1 MAGRDQ
7 LDGVDLKILS
17 ELQQDGRIRN
27 NELALRVGV
36 SAPNCLRRLKSLFSR
51 GVIRAV
57 RAVIDERRL
66 GYEVVSFVSIQLGSQ
81 AQPVLEAF
89 EKLDRRDPA
98 HPAVLADFGRHR
110 LSPEMRGAERREHAP
125 AASALRGDA
134 GREERPQ
141 LSSAGC
147 RQGCAVAVAG
157 RRDSV
162 CRLAGHADGG
172 LHLNQLRWIWRRSSV
187 RRR

>member
-1 MAGRDQ
+1 MTRWAMAGRDQ

-51 GVIRAV
+51 GGIRGVRAL
-57 RAVIDERRL
+57 RAVIDERLL

-89 EKLDRRDPA
+89 ESSISAIPRIQQCWRISGDTDYLLKCVAPSVESMRQQLLHFAAMPDVKNVRSFP
-98 HPAVLADFGRHR
+98 VLGVAKDVP
-110 LSPEMRGAERREHAP
+110 LPLQEI
-125 AASALRGDA
+125 AAA
-134 GREERPQ
+134 G
-141 LSSAGC
+141 
-147 RQGCAVAVAG
+147 
-157 RRDSV
+157 
-162 CRLAGHADGG
+162 
-172 LHLNQLRWIWRRSSV
+172 
-187 RRR
+187 

>member
-17 ELQQDGRIRN
+17 ELQQDGRVRN

-36 SAPNCLRRLKSLFSR
+36 SAPNCLRRLKSLFGR

-57 RAVIDERRL
+57 RAVIDERLL

-89 EKLDRRDPA
+89 EGSIAAIPRIQQCWRISGDTDYLLKCVAPSVDSMRQQLLHFAAMPNVKNVRSFP
-98 HPAVLADFGRHR
+98 VLGVAKDVP
-110 LSPEMRGAERREHAP
+110 LPVQEI
-125 AASALRGDA
+125 AAAALAR
-134 GREERPQ
+134 
-141 LSSAGC
+141 
-147 RQGCAVAVAG
+147 
-157 RRDSV
+157 
-162 CRLAGHADGG
+162 
-172 LHLNQLRWIWRRSSV
+172 
-187 RRR
+187 